1 MDTANLESKLW
12 AVAKKYRAKMES
24 IEFRNYILGF
34 IFFKHLSVK
43 LEHYCD
49 ELLKQDNL
57 KFREL
62 DKNTKNYKDVIK
74 ALEIESKEN
83 LGYFFK
89 PDQLFSIIANK
100 GIQTTD
106 NFILDILNQALKN
119 IEQSTL
125 GTEAEDD
132 FGDLFEDLDLTNS
145 KLGKS
150 ESDKNTLV
158 SNIMS
163 KLDEISISSVSDDLL
178 GDAYE
183 YLIKQFA
190 DEQKKNAGEF
200 YTPREVSKLMAKIVT
215 VNKKKLKSVYDPTC
229 GSGSLLL
236 RIAEEVD
243 SIGCY
248 YGQESIR
255 TTFNLAR
262 MNMLL
267 HNIHY
272 LNFDLKQDD
281 TLKNPLHISEKF
293 EAIVANPPFSHEWD
307 PSESMLQDERFSD
320 YGKLAPKNLA
330 DYAFIQHMLYQL
342 EDNGIMVAVMPHGV
356 LFRKNAEKTIRDYII
371 ENQNYLDA
379 VIGLPKNIFYGT
391 PGKTCLLIFKKQ
403 REHPDNIMFIDASS
417 EFIKQKKKNK
427 IGEEQINKIFDTYIK
442 RISINK
448 YSRKVSLSEI
458 KDNNNVLSVNKY
470 VENLEI
476 ETVRNV
482 PDILTELN
490 QTQKELTKIDNSFN
504 EFLEKLTTK

>member
-1 MDTANLESKLW
+1 MDATNLESKLW
-12 AVAKKYRAKMES
+12 SVAKKYRGKMES

-43 LEHYCD
+43 LESYCD
-49 ELLKQDNL
+49 ELLKRDNL
-57 KFREL
+57 KFRDL
-62 DKNTKNYKDVIK
+62 NKNIKNYKDILK
-74 ALEIESKEN
+74 ALEVECKEN

-89 PDQLFSIIANK
+89 PNELFSIIAKK

-106 NFILDILNQALKN
+106 NFILDILNKALKN

-125 GTEAEDD
+125 CTEAEDD

-150 ESDKNTLV
+150 ENDKNDLV
-158 SNIMS
+158 SKIMS

-190 DEQKKNAGEF
+190 DEQKKKAGEF

-236 RIAEEVD
+236 RISEEVD

-281 TLKNPLHISEKF
+281 TLNNPLHIDEKF
-293 EAIVANPPFSHEWD
+293 EAIVANPPFSHEWA

-330 DYAFIQHMLYQL
+330 DYAFIQHMIYQL
-342 EDNGIMVAVMPHGV
+342 ADNGIMVAVMPHGV
-356 LFRKNAEKTIRDYII
+356 LFRKNAEKTIRNYII

-391 PGKTCLLIFKKQ
+391 EGKTCLLIFKKQ
-403 REHPDNIMFIDASS
+403 RENPDNILFIDASS

-427 IGEEQINKIFDTYIK
+427 IGEDHLNKIFDTYIK
-442 RISINK
+442 RISIDK
-448 YSRKVSLSEI
+448 YSKKVSLSEI
-458 KDNNNVLSVNKY
+458 KENDNILSINKY
-470 VENLEI
+470 VENFEI
-476 ETVRNV
+476 EKVKNV
-482 PDILTELN
+482 QDVLSDLN
-490 QTQKELTKIDNSFN
+490 QIQKELLNIENSFD
-504 EFLEKLTTK
+504 EFLEKLNNK